1 MRVELTEVVRIE
13 EHQELS
19 LSELAELSRL
29 SEGDLRRLQ
38 ELGVIAPVDP
48 GAAERTFRA
57 ECLVVART
65 ACRLQQDFELD
76 VQGVALAL
84 ALLDRIRVLEAELQQ
99 LRATSLQTG

>member
-13 EHQELS
+13 EHQDLS

-29 SEGDLRRLQ
+29 SEADLRRLQ
-38 ELGVIAPVDP
+38 ELGVIVPVDP
-48 GAAERTFRA
+48 GAAERTFSA

-84 ALLDRIRVLEAELQQ
+84 TLLERIRKLEAELTE
-99 LRATSLQTG
+99 LKARLPSP